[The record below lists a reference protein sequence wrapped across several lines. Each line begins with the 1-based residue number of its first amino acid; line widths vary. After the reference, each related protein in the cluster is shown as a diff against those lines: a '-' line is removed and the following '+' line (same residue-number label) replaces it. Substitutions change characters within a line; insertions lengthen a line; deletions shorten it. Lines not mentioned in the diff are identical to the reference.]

1 MKNTKKLLFLLF
13 FIAFC
18 FPTNA
23 QFWKKMK
30 DKVVKKAEQKIENT
44 IDKQT
49 DKLLDSTLNTENKR
63 SNIKQTYH
71 FKGKITVE
79 ILSEQGDKAS
89 FNILFDKDDKET
101 ICMQM
106 NAGDNDN
113 IYNVISPKKAIS
125 FINAS
130 GMKIKRALSQE
141 EFSGFDNADKVPTK
155 EQLQKTGNTKTILG
169 YLCYEYQYKNDGGIA
184 SAWITNQNFPIK
196 ANYAPMLGMTN
207 KTNIDGF
214 VLELDYKSKNGERAT
229 VKVVNIDKDKTIVI
243 NASEYKS
250 FGF

>member
-1 MKNTKKLLFLLF
+1 MKSIKKTLFLLF
-13 FIAFC
+13 FITFY
-18 FPTNA
+18 FPVNA

-30 DKVVKKAEQKIENT
+30 DKAVKKVEQKIEST

-49 DKLLDSTLNTENKR
+49 DKLLDSTLNTKNKT
-63 SNIKQTYH
+63 SKIKKTYH

-89 FNILFDKDDKET
+89 FNILFDKTDKET

-106 NAGDNDN
+106 SAGDNDN
-113 IYNVISPKKAIS
+113 IYNVISPKKAVS

-130 GMKIKRALSQE
+130 GMKIKRELTE
-141 EFSGFDNADKVPTK
+141 GEFSGFDNSDKVPTK

-169 YLCYEYQYKNDGGIA
+169 YLCYEYQYKNDVGTV
-184 SAWITNQNFPIK
+184 STWITTQNFPIK
-196 ANYAPMLGMTN
+196 ATYAPMLAMTN

-214 VLELDYKSKNGERAT
+214 VLELDSTSKNGERAT
-229 VKVVNIDKDKTIVI
+229 VKVVKIEKDKTVI
-243 NASEYKS
+243 INTSEYKS
-250 FGF
+250 MF